1 MSRKISKLVLC
12 FQNSV
17 KCEFDKYF
25 FKIENGSAH
34 YIWNLILWKKSSE
47 MPLNLFQILLKYV
60 LFWTRFIDCS
70 KGAETCSNNL
80 LVLVLKYNSNWHAYS
95 FRTKQN
101 IYYDIYMHK
110 GKLLESQRFVYKRK
124 LCLYL
129 KFNPFSLVG
138 QTYEKY
144 P

>member
-47 MPLNLFQILLKYV
+47 MLLNLFQILLKYV

-110 GKLLESQRFVYKRK
+110 GKLLESQRFVYKRM
-124 LCLYL
+124 LI
-129 KFNPFSLVG
+129 S
-138 QTYEKY
+138 
-144 P
+144 

>member
-1 MSRKISKLVLC
+1 
-12 FQNSV
+12 
-17 KCEFDKYF
+17 
-25 FKIENGSAH
+25 
-34 YIWNLILWKKSSE
+34 
-47 MPLNLFQILLKYV
+47 
-60 LFWTRFIDCS
+60 
-70 KGAETCSNNL
+70 
-80 LVLVLKYNSNWHAYS
+80 
-95 FRTKQN
+95 
-101 IYYDIYMHK
+101 MHK